1 MIRAASFL
9 VAWPSGELEP
19 IFPGNRVYRISP
31 IHAHFN
37 YHSCF
42 MVRRYRLPVRPLYRY
57 RFRQNHNA
65 NLRTVSITVRTQNR
79 QPQHAPPPREVSRL
93 AFCIDSTFNE
103 NSFLDEFWNFLFFHY
118 THLSHSH
125 RHRT

>member
-31 IHAHFN
+31 IHAYFN

-42 MVRRYRLPVRPLYRY
+42 MVRRYRLPVRPLPLY
-57 RFRQNHNA
+57 RFRQSQCQSA
-65 NLRTVSITVRTQNR
+65 LRTVSTVRTQNR

-103 NSFLDEFWNFLFFHY
+103 DSFSDEFWNFLFFHY
-118 THLSHSH
+118 THLSH

>member
-37 YHSCF
+37 Y
-42 MVRRYRLPVRPLYRY
+42 PLMLHGSEVPLT
-57 RFRQNHNA
+57 RQT
-65 NLRTVSITVRTQNR
+65 LTVTGSDKITMPICVQ
-79 QPQHAPPPREVSRL
+79 
-93 AFCIDSTFNE
+93 
-103 NSFLDEFWNFLFFHY
+103 
-118 THLSHSH
+118 
-125 RHRT
+125 

>member
-1 MIRAASFL
+1 MIRAPSFL

-31 IHAHFN
+31 IHAYFN
-37 YHSCF
+37 YGSITHASWF
-42 MVRRYRLPVRPLYRY
+42 GGTAYPSDPYRY
-57 RFRQNHNA
+57 TGSDNHNA
-65 NLRTVSITVRTQNR
+65 NLRTVSTVRTQNR

-103 NSFLDEFWNFLFFHY
+103 DSFSDEFWNFLCFHY
-118 THLSHSH
+118 THLSH